1 VHRRAKKKEMTECK
15 NEEDIIRAS
24 LDCKKERKKEKTVDR
39 LLGEREKEKKEYQ
52 ASVQPCIVVILKTS
66 QYYTPSPSP
75 CQAIN
80 NDVITGHMT
89 SSRMTTMFISRG
101 HAIQTSACCSH

>member
-15 NEEDIIRAS
+15 NGEDIIRAS

-39 LLGEREKEKKEYQ
+39 LLGEREKEKKRVSGVSSSMY
-52 ASVQPCIVVILKTS
+52 SSYIKDVPIL
-66 QYYTPSPSP
+66 YPLPSPF
-75 CQAIN
+75 QAIN

-89 SSRMTTMFISRG
+89 SGRMTTMFISRG